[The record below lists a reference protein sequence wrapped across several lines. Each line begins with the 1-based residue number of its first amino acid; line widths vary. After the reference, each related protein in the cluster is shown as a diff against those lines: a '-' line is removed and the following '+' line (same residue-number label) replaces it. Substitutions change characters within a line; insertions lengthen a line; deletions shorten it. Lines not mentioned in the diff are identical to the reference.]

1 MPIRLLPSALV
12 DQIAAGEVVER
23 PASLVK
29 ELIENSL
36 DAGARRIEVDCE
48 AGGMSLVRVLD
59 DGHGIPEDELP
70 LAVQRHATSKIA
82 TALDLAAIRSMGF
95 RGEAL
100 PSIGSVARLR
110 IASRAAGAARGAELR
125 IDGGEMQPTAP
136 SAQPQGTLVEVR
148 DLFFNLPA
156 RRKFLRAESTEL
168 GHIARLVERFALAR
182 FDVAF
187 RLRHGGRVLI
197 DAPLAETPLLQRARI
212 ASIMGEAFM
221 DGALPIDR
229 QAGRVSLRGWL
240 GQPQA
245 ARAASD
251 QQFAYVNGR
260 AVRDRL
266 LANAIRLGYR
276 DVLYH
281 GRQPAYLLHLD
292 IEPEWVDVNAHP
304 QKLELRF
311 RDGRQV
317 HDFVFR
323 AVHDALGVGAGVA
336 APTASPTALGVAA
349 GGAIAGDSGITQ
361 SGINQPGAFE
371 FATAAPGFWPSA
383 GPAGSPAVRDD
394 AGAPAAAF
402 AATAVPLGMG
412 VSAGSLGVAVA
423 QLHGVY
429 ILAQSE
435 AGLVLVDAH
444 AAHERVLYERMK
456 RGFGGRPA
464 VQRLLEPI
472 VIETAVH
479 ETEAFEGHAAEF
491 AAAGFDLGV
500 LAPGRLAL
508 RAVPALLAQ
517 ADLEPLVRQV
527 LGDLREE
534 RGEHHLEAAAHVLLG
549 NIACRAAIR
558 ANRRLTLPEMNALLR
573 DMETTERAGQC
584 NHGRP
589 TWTLLTLAQLDQLF
603 LRGR

>member
-1 MPIRLLPSALV
+1 VPIRLLPSALV
-12 DQIAAGEVVER
+12 DQIAAGEVIER

-29 ELIENSL
+29 ELVENSL
-36 DAGARRIEVDCE
+36 DAGARRIEVDIE
-48 AGGMSLVRVLD
+48 AGGTALVRVLD
-59 DGHGIPEDELP
+59 DGHGIPEAELP

-82 TALDLAAIRSMGF
+82 SVDDLAAIGTLGF

-110 IASRAAGAARGAELR
+110 IASRASGADRGAELR
-125 IDGGEMQPTAP
+125 VEHGEPGDIAP
-136 SAQPQGTLVEVR
+136 VAQPQGTLVEVR
-148 DLFFNLPA
+148 DLFHNVPA

-168 GHIARLVERFALAR
+168 GHIARLLERFALAR

-187 RLRHGGRVLI
+187 RLRHGGRVLL
-197 DAPLAETPLLQRARI
+197 DAPLADTPALQRARI
-212 ASIMGEAFM
+212 AAIMGEDFIA
-221 DGALPIDR
+221 GALPIER
-229 QAGRVSLRGWL
+229 RAGRVALSGWL

-251 QQFAYVNGR
+251 QQSAYVNGR

-266 LANAIRLGYR
+266 LAAAIRLGYR

-281 GRQPAYLLHLD
+281 GRQPAYLLYLD

-304 QKLELRF
+304 QKLEVRF
-311 RDGRQV
+311 RDSRQI

-336 APTASPTALGVAA
+336 APTAPPTALGVGAA
-349 GGAIAGDSGITQ
+349 
-361 SGINQPGAFE
+361 
-371 FATAAPGFWPSA
+371 ATAGVLPLAEAEGFWPA
-383 GPAGSPAVRDD
+383 VGPADGQA
-394 AGAPAAAF
+394 APAPAW
-402 AATAVPLGMG
+402 VHEDLPDGLG
-412 VSAGSLGVAVA
+412 ARPGSLGVAVA

-429 ILAQSE
+429 VLAQSE

-456 RGFGGRPA
+456 RGFGARPT
-464 VQRLLEPI
+464 VQRLLEP
-472 VIETAVH
+472 VVVEVAAH
-479 ETEAFEGHAAEF
+479 DTESFTEHAEDF
-491 AAAGFDLGV
+491 ARAGFDIGV
-500 LAPGRLAL
+500 LAPGRLAV
-508 RAVPALLAQ
+508 RAVPALLAHS
-517 ADLEPLVRQV
+517 DLAALVREV
-527 LGDLREE
+527 LADLREE
-534 RGEHHLEAAAHVLLG
+534 RGGHHLEAAAHSLLG
-549 NIACRAAIR
+549 NIACRAAIK

>member
-12 DQIAAGEVVER
+12 DQIAAGEVIER

-29 ELIENSL
+29 ELVENSL
-36 DAGARRIEVDCE
+36 DAGARRIEVDIE
-48 AGGMSLVRVLD
+48 AGGTALVRVLD
-59 DGHGIPEDELP
+59 DGHGIPETELP
-70 LAVQRHATSKIA
+70 LAVRRHATSKIA
-82 TALDLAAIRSMGF
+82 SVDDLAAIGTLGF

-110 IASRAAGAARGAELR
+110 IASRASGADRGAELR
-125 IDGGEMQPTAP
+125 VEHGEPGDIAP
-136 SAQPQGTLVEVR
+136 VAQPQGTLVEVR
-148 DLFFNLPA
+148 DLFHNVPA

-168 GHIARLVERFALAR
+168 GHIARLMERFALAR

-187 RLRHGGRVLI
+187 RLRHGGRVLL
-197 DAPLAETPLLQRARI
+197 DAPLADTPSLQRARI
-212 ASIMGEAFM
+212 AAIMGEDFIA
-221 DGALPIDR
+221 GALPIER
-229 QAGRVSLRGWL
+229 RAGRVALTGWL

-251 QQFAYVNGR
+251 QQFAFVNGR

-266 LANAIRLGYR
+266 LAGAVRLGYR

-281 GRQPAYLLHLD
+281 GRQPAYLLYLD
-292 IEPEWVDVNAHP
+292 IDPEWVDVNAHP
-304 QKLELRF
+304 QKLEVRF
-311 RDGRQV
+311 RDSRQI

-336 APTASPTALGVAA
+336 APTAPPTGLGV
-349 GGAIAGDSGITQ
+349 G
-361 SGINQPGAFE
+361 
-371 FATAAPGFWPSA
+371 ATAAAGVLPLAEAEGFWPAA
-383 GPAGSPAVRDD
+383 GPAAAAVDGHSD
-394 AGAPAAAF
+394 AAPLPAPAAAPG
-402 AATAVPLGMG
+402 TAWVRDGLPEGLG
-412 VSAGSLGVAVA
+412 ARPGSLGVAVA

-429 ILAQSE
+429 VLAQSE

-456 RGFGGRPA
+456 REFGARPA
-464 VQRLLEPI
+464 VQRLLEP
-472 VIETAVH
+472 VVVEVAAH
-479 ETEAFEGHAAEF
+479 DTESLADHAEEF
-491 AAAGFDLGV
+491 ARAGFDIGV
-500 LAPGRLAL
+500 LAPGRLAV
-508 RAVPALLAQ
+508 RAVPALLAHS
-517 ADLEPLVRQV
+517 DLGPLVREV
-527 LGDLREE
+527 LADLREE
-534 RGEHHLEAAAHVLLG
+534 RGGHHLEAAAHSLLG
-549 NIACRAAIR
+549 NIACRAAIK

-589 TWTLLTLAQLDQLF
+589 TWTLLTLVQLDQLF